1 MLVDLSKDELQ
12 SIVYYLE
19 GAMQGNVDDLEV
31 EELME
36 LSKKLDNIASACEC
50 KEQKKKKVNLPTPEW
65 EE

>member
-19 GAMQGNVDDLEV
+19 GAMQGNDDELEV

-50 KEQKKKKVNLPTPEW
+50 KEHKRKKVNLPTPEW

>member
-19 GAMQGNVDDLEV
+19 GAMQGNDDDLEV

>member
-1 MLVDLSKDELQ
+1 MLVDLSKDELH

-19 GAMQGNVDDLEV
+19 GAMQGNDDDLER
-31 EELME
+31 EELMD
-36 LSKKLDNIASACEC
+36 LCNKLDNIASACEC

>member
-19 GAMQGNVDDLEV
+19 GMMQGNDDDLEV

-50 KEQKKKKVNLPTPEW
+50 KEQKKKQVNLPTPEW

>member
-1 MLVDLSKDELQ
+1 MLVDLSKDELH

-19 GAMQGNVDDLEV
+19 GMMQGNDDELEV
-31 EELME
+31 EELEE
-36 LSKKLDNIASACEC
+36 LSKKLDNIASSCEC

>member
-19 GAMQGNVDDLEV
+19 GAMQGNDDDLEV

-50 KEQKKKKVNLPTPEW
+50 KEQKRKKVNLPTPEW

>member
-19 GAMQGNVDDLEV
+19 GAMQGIDDDLEV

-50 KEQKKKKVNLPTPEW
+50 KEQKRKKVNQRRVKIQN
-65 EE
+65 

>member
-19 GAMQGNVDDLEV
+19 GAMQGNDDDLEV

-50 KEQKKKKVNLPTPEW
+50 KEQKRKKVNLPTPEL

>member
-1 MLVDLSKDELQ
+1 MLVNLSKDELR

-19 GAMQGNVDDLEV
+19 GMMQGNDDELER

-36 LSKKLDNIASACEC
+36 LCNKLDHIASACEC

>member
-19 GAMQGNVDDLEV
+19 GAMQGNDDDLEV

-36 LSKKLDNIASACEC
+36 
-50 KEQKKKKVNLPTPEW
+50 
-65 EE
+65 

>member
-19 GAMQGNVDDLEV
+19 GAMQGNDDELEV

>member
-19 GAMQGNVDDLEV
+19 GAMQGNDDELEV

-50 KEQKKKKVNLPTPEW
+50 KEQKRKKVNLPTPEW

>member
-19 GAMQGNVDDLEV
+19 GAMQGNDDELEV
-31 EELME
+31 EELEE

>member
-1 MLVDLSKDELQ
+1 MLIDLSKDELQ

-19 GAMQGNVDDLEV
+19 GAMQGNDDDLEV

-50 KEQKKKKVNLPTPEW
+50 KEQKRKKVNLPTPEW

>member
-1 MLVDLSKDELQ
+1 MLVDLSKDELH

-19 GAMQGNVDDLEV
+19 GAMQGNDDELEV
-31 EELME
+31 EELEE